1 MPQGD
6 NMSNTNLL
14 INMNRKETLDSQ
26 ASQELVG
33 KQTLLEKLF
42 PNEADRPSTRWL
54 DMQCAKRAV
63 PFVRLGRLIWFDV
76 PQVRAAFA
84 ARMIAPRSR

>member
-1 MPQGD
+1 MR
-6 NMSNTNLL
+6 NTNLL
-14 INMNRKETLDSQ
+14 IEMNRKEAIDSQ

-42 PNEADRPSTRWL
+42 PNEADRPSMRWL
-54 DMQCAKRAV
+54 DMQLAKRAL

-84 ARMIAPRSR
+84 AKTISPRGR